1 LIICARIQA
10 HVTRRYVIGYIILV
24 LILFVTSLVEMN
36 MLERSAVNF
45 NGWWYFEIPWLLV
58 TVAAW
63 IPMIQLAF
71 YRRTFVTAELNESER
86 SCHIDGDLFTGKW
99 SIKKKYP
106 QRMFTAQAGSI
117 VLSVLVLLMLI
128 LSAGLV
134 HHVWHIPVMQT
145 SIASKANAVQSFCV
159 PVILSS
165 VSVRMWTYWKYPN
178 CVVLLRQGEW
188 LTLQF

>member
-1 LIICARIQA
+1 MIICARIQA

-24 LILFVTSLVEMN
+24 LILFVTSLTAMN
-36 MLERSAVNF
+36 ISERSAANF
-45 NGWWYFEIPWLLV
+45 TRWWYFEIPWLLV
-58 TVAAW
+58 TAAAW
-63 IPMIQLAF
+63 IPMMQLAF

-134 HHVWHIPVMQT
+134 HHVWHIPALQT

-159 PVILSS
+159 PIIMSS